1 LWGGGNYTQNHN
13 LSDERRDKTLKDKGN
28 FIEQMFIYKML
39 NKAEELQN
47 YFGIHEVVSG
57 DFSQNRADKK
67 YETHIE
73 KLLEY
78 PIKNRW
84 NKELSHMSLQSF
96 CTFLKKQNRNL
107 RTEELDDRYY
117 PFTLEFESSKKKEHS
132 DVLLEVAQYLKYL
145 MSELSVNKEDFTI
158 IINNSKSVYIM
169 VNPKVF
175 GLKPSKNVH
184 RIYTEMYKKI
194 KEELGLK
201 FVDESVVNSSYRLI
215 KTPGSYYKG
224 GYVNYVSLDEFMSLM
239 TGYLTR
245 AKLTKKQRDIRN
257 LMLPGI
263 QSVPMTRLYDK
274 SKNKVEKSLKEYKNK
289 GIKVLNLPGTECT
302 RECVKTLINMP
313 IMDKGNRN
321 NFLVSIALGLSEAN
335 YNGNEIKEILRR
347 KAIEWK
353 HDESLRAVENKY
365 KSLIRNRT
373 NFSCD
378 KVKMLFEEEGLSL
391 GCNVCKKA
399 INSIYIARNV
409 VESIYN
415 NKGALRHYRAYLE
428 LEKQNLFGRY
438 FNIAEVGIKVATL
451 KELAKKI
458 NGKLEKKQDLF
469 KLTINR
475 GKAIYRLPLDYIEN
489 AVDVLEQKIGKV
501 LMLIVKAYSSNTYG
515 AFISLGV
522 AKISEYLSFKNE
534 RSVYKFLKE
543 LEKIGFLTKNK
554 NGITLYYKSRKVVSL
569 EEERE
574 NRKGKVKIIEG
585 TKVVNGLQLK
595 FEFEKIEAGTNLQ
608 GINFENY
615 QFNRIDNNK
624 EINRGSPP

>member
-1 LWGGGNYTQNHN
+1 M
-13 LSDERRDKTLKDKGN
+13 KDKGN
-28 FIEQMFIYKML
+28 FIEQMFIYNL
-39 NKAEELQN
+39 INKYGEVQN
-47 YFGIHEVVSG
+47 YFGINEVVSG
-57 DFSQNRADKK
+57 EFSQNRAEKK

-73 KLLEY
+73 KVLEY

-96 CTFLKKQNRNL
+96 CTFLNKQNRNL

-117 PFTLEFESSKKKEHS
+117 PFTLEFESSKKKEQI
-132 DVLLEVAQYLKYL
+132 DVLFEVAQYLQYL
-145 MSELSVNKEDFTI
+145 MKELSVNEEDFTI

-169 VNPKVF
+169 VNPRVF
-175 GLKPSKNVH
+175 GLKPSKYVH
-184 RIYTEMYKKI
+184 KIYTEMYKEI

-224 GYVNYVSLDEFMSLM
+224 GYVNYVSVDEFMHLM

-245 AKLTKKQRDIRN
+245 EKLTKKQRDIRN

-263 QSVPMTRLYDK
+263 QSISMTRLYEK
-274 SKNKVEKSLKEYKNK
+274 AKKKVEKSIKEYKNK
-289 GIKVLNLPGTECT
+289 SNKVLNLPGVECT
-302 RECVKTLINMP
+302 RECVKALINMP
-313 IMDKGNRN
+313 VMDKGNRN

-335 YNGNEIKEILRR
+335 YSEDEIKEVLRR

-353 HDESLRAVENKY
+353 HDESLRAVESKY
-365 KSLIRNRT
+365 KSLKRNGT

-378 KVKMLFEEEGLSL
+378 KAKMLFEEEGLSL

-399 INSIYIARNV
+399 INSIYISRNII
-409 VESIYN
+409 ETIYN
-415 NKGALRHYRAYLE
+415 NKGALRHYRSYLE
-428 LEKQNLFGRY
+428 LEKQNVLGRY
-438 FNIAEVGIKVATL
+438 FNLDEVGIKAATL
-451 KELAKKI
+451 KELAKKM
-458 NGKLEKKQDLF
+458 NGKLEKKEGLF
-469 KLTINR
+469 KLTVKR
-475 GKAIYRLPLDYIEN
+475 GKAIYRLPFNYIEN
-489 AVDVLEQKIGKV
+489 AVDVLDQKIGKV
-501 LMLIVKAYSSNTYG
+501 LMLIVKSYSSNTYG
-515 AFISLGV
+515 SFISLGI

-554 NGITLYYKSRKVVSL
+554 NGITIYYKSRKVVSL

-574 NRKGKVKIIEG
+574 NRKEKVKIIEG

-595 FEFEKIEAGTNLQ
+595 FEFEKIEAGTNIQ

-615 QFNRIDNNK
+615 QFNKIDNNK
-624 EINRGSPP
+624 EINRGSPPN

>member
-1 LWGGGNYTQNHN
+1 M
-13 LSDERRDKTLKDKGN
+13 KDKGN

-117 PFTLEFESSKKKEHS
+117 PFTLEFESSKKKDHS

-184 RIYTEMYKKI
+184 IIYTEMYKKI
-194 KEELGLK
+194 KDELGLK

-391 GCNVCKKA
+391 SCNVCKKA
-399 INSIYIARNV
+399 INSIYISRSII
-409 VESIYN
+409 ESIYN
-415 NKGALRHYRAYLE
+415 NKGAVRHYRTYLE

-438 FNIAEVGIKVATL
+438 FNIANVGIKAATL

-522 AKISEYLSFKNE
+522 SKIAEYLSFKNE

-554 NGITLYYKSRKVVSL
+554 NGITLYYKSRKVVNL
-569 EEERE
+569 EEERT
-574 NRKGKVKIIEG
+574 NRKENARVIEG

-608 GINFENY
+608 QINFENY
-615 QFNRIDNNK
+615 KFNRIENNK

>member
-1 LWGGGNYTQNHN
+1 M
-13 LSDERRDKTLKDKGN
+13 KDKGN

-117 PFTLEFESSKKKEHS
+117 PFTLEFESPKKKEGS
-132 DVLLEVAQYLKYL
+132 DVLFEVAQYLQYL
-145 MSELSVNKEDFTI
+145 MNELSVNEKDFTI

-224 GYVNYVSLDEFMSLM
+224 GYVNYVSVDEFMHLM

-274 SKNKVEKSLKEYKNK
+274 SKKKVEKSLKEYKNK

-302 RECVKTLINMP
+302 RECVKTLTNMP

-335 YNGNEIKEILRR
+335 YSEDEIKEVLRR

-365 KSLIRNRT
+365 KSLKRNGT

-378 KVKMLFEEEGLSL
+378 KAKMLFEEEGLSL

-585 TKVVNGLQLK
+585 TKVVNGIQLK

>member
-1 LWGGGNYTQNHN
+1 MK
-13 LSDERRDKTLKDKGN
+13 SKGN
-28 FIEQMFIYKML
+28 FIEQMFIYKMI
-39 NKAEELQN
+39 NKAEEVQN

-73 KLLEY
+73 RLLEY

-96 CTFLKKQNRNL
+96 CTFLNKQNRNL

-132 DVLLEVAQYLKYL
+132 DVLFEVAQYLQYL
-145 MSELSVNKEDFTI
+145 MTELSVNEEDFTI

-224 GYVNYVSLDEFMSLM
+224 GYVNYISVDEFMHLM

-245 AKLTKKQRDIRN
+245 AKLTKKQRDIRK

-274 SKNKVEKSLKEYKNK
+274 SKKKVEKSLKEYKNK
-289 GIKVLNLPGTECT
+289 GIKVLNLPGMECN

-313 IMDKGNRN
+313 IMGKGNRN
-321 NFLVSIALGLSEAN
+321 NFLVTIALGLSEAN
-335 YNGNEIKEILRR
+335 YNGDEIKEILRR

-391 GCNVCKKA
+391 SCNVCKKA
-399 INSIYIARNV
+399 VNSIYISRSI
-409 VESIYN
+409 VEAIYN
-415 NKGALRHYRAYLE
+415 NKGAVRHFKAYLE
-428 LEKQNLFGRY
+428 LEKQNLLGRY
-438 FNIAEVGIKVATL
+438 FSIDEVGIKAATL

-458 NGKLEKKQDLF
+458 NGKLEKRQDLF

-475 GKAIYRLPLDYIEN
+475 GKAIYRLPLNYIEN

-522 AKISEYLSFKNE
+522 AKIAEYLSFKNE
-534 RSVYKFLKE
+534 RSVYNFLKE
-543 LEKIGFLTKNK
+543 LEKLGFLTKNK

-569 EEERE
+569 EEEKE
-574 NRKGKVKIIEG
+574 NRKEKVKFIEG
-585 TKVVNGLQLK
+585 RKVVNGLQLK
-595 FEFEKIEAGTNLQ
+595 FEFEKIEASTNIQ
-608 GINFENY
+608 ERNGEFYIFK
-615 QFNRIDNNK
+615 RIEDIK
-624 EINRGSPP
+624 YERGSPPS

>member
-1 LWGGGNYTQNHN
+1 M
-13 LSDERRDKTLKDKGN
+13 KDKGN

-117 PFTLEFESSKKKEHS
+117 PFTLEFESSKKKDHS

-184 RIYTEMYKKI
+184 IIYTEMYKKI
-194 KEELGLK
+194 KDELGLK

-391 GCNVCKKA
+391 SCNVCKKA
-399 INSIYIARNV
+399 INSIYISRSII
-409 VESIYN
+409 ESIYN
-415 NKGALRHYRAYLE
+415 NKGAVRHYRTYLE

-438 FNIAEVGIKVATL
+438 FNIANVGIKAATL

-522 AKISEYLSFKNE
+522 SKIAEYLSFKNE

-574 NRKGKVKIIEG
+574 NRKVKIIEG

-595 FEFEKIEAGTNLQ
+595 FDFEKIEAGTNIKE
-608 GINFENY
+608 INFENY
-615 QFNRIDNNK
+615 NFNRIESNK

>member
-1 LWGGGNYTQNHN
+1 MK
-13 LSDERRDKTLKDKGN
+13 SKGN
-28 FIEQMFIYKML
+28 FIEQMFIYNL
-39 NKAEELQN
+39 INKDGKVQN
-47 YFGIHEVVSG
+47 YFGINEVVSG
-57 DFSQNRADKK
+57 EFSQNRADKK

-73 KLLEY
+73 KVLEF

-117 PFTLEFESSKKKEHS
+117 PFTLEFESPKKKEGS
-132 DVLLEVAQYLKYL
+132 DVLLEAAQYLKYL

-543 LEKIGFLTKNK
+543 LEKIGFLSKNK

>member
-1 LWGGGNYTQNHN
+1 MKN
-13 LSDERRDKTLKDKGN
+13 KGN

-39 NKAEELQN
+39 NKAEEVQN

-57 DFSQNRADKK
+57 DFSQNRAEKK

-96 CTFLKKQNRNL
+96 CTFLNKQNRNL

-117 PFTLEFESSKKKEHS
+117 PFTLEFESSKKKDHS
-132 DVLLEVAQYLKYL
+132 DVLFEVAQYLQYL
-145 MSELSVNKEDFTI
+145 MTELSVNEEDFTI

-175 GLKPSKNVH
+175 GLKPGKNIH

-215 KTPGSYYKG
+215 KTPGSFYKD
-224 GYVNYVSLDEFMSLM
+224 GYVNYVSVDEFMHLM

-263 QSVPMTRLYDK
+263 QSIPMTNLYEK
-274 SKNKVEKSLKEYKNK
+274 SKKKVEKSLKEYKNK
-289 GIKVLNLPGTECT
+289 GNKVLNLPGMKCN
-302 RECVKTLINMP
+302 RECVKALINMP
-313 IMDKGNRN
+313 VMDKGNRN

-335 YNGNEIKEILRR
+335 YNGDEIKEILRR

-391 GCNVCKKA
+391 DCNVCKKA

-415 NKGALRHYRAYLE
+415 NKGAVRHYRAYLE

-438 FNIAEVGIKVATL
+438 FNIDEIGIKVATL

-574 NRKGKVKIIEG
+574 NRKVKIIEG

-595 FEFEKIEAGTNLQ
+595 FNFEKIEAGTNIKE
-608 GINFENY
+608 GNFENY
-615 QFNRIDNNK
+615 KINRIENNK

>member
-1 LWGGGNYTQNHN
+1 MK
-13 LSDERRDKTLKDKGN
+13 SKGN
-28 FIEQMFIYKML
+28 FIEQMFIYNL
-39 NKAEELQN
+39 INKYGKVQN
-47 YFGIHEVVSG
+47 YFGINEVVLG
-57 DFSQNRADKK
+57 EFSQNRAKKK

-73 KLLEY
+73 KVLEY

-96 CTFLKKQNRNL
+96 CTFLNKQNRNL

-117 PFTLEFESSKKKEHS
+117 PFTLEFESSKKKEQI
-132 DVLLEVAQYLKYL
+132 DVLFEVAQYLQYL
-145 MSELSVNKEDFTI
+145 MKELSVNEEDFTI

-169 VNPKVF
+169 VNPRVF
-175 GLKPSKNVH
+175 GLKPSKYVH
-184 RIYTEMYKKI
+184 KIYTEMYKEI

-224 GYVNYVSLDEFMSLM
+224 GYVNYVSVDEFMHLI

-245 AKLTKKQRDIRN
+245 EKLTKKQRDIRN

-263 QSVPMTRLYDK
+263 QSISMTRLYEK
-274 SKNKVEKSLKEYKNK
+274 AKKKVEKSIKEYKNK
-289 GIKVLNLPGTECT
+289 SNKVLNLPGVECT
-302 RECVKTLINMP
+302 RECVKALINMP
-313 IMDKGNRN
+313 VMDKGNRN

-335 YNGNEIKEILRR
+335 YSEDEIKEVLRR

-353 HDESLRAVENKY
+353 HDESLRAVESKY
-365 KSLIRNRT
+365 KSLKRNGT

-378 KVKMLFEEEGLSL
+378 KAKMLFEEEGLSL

-399 INSIYIARNV
+399 INSIYISRNII
-409 VESIYN
+409 ETIYN
-415 NKGALRHYRAYLE
+415 NKGALRHYRSYLE
-428 LEKQNLFGRY
+428 LEKQNVLGRY
-438 FNIAEVGIKVATL
+438 FNLDEVGIKAATL
-451 KELAKKI
+451 KELAKKM
-458 NGKLEKKQDLF
+458 NGKLEKKEGLF
-469 KLTINR
+469 KLTVKR
-475 GKAIYRLPLDYIEN
+475 GKAIYRLPFNYIEN
-489 AVDVLEQKIGKV
+489 AVDVLDQKIGKV
-501 LMLIVKAYSSNTYG
+501 LMLIVKSYSSNTYG
-515 AFISLGV
+515 SFISLGI

-554 NGITLYYKSRKVVSL
+554 NGITIYYKSRKVVSL

-574 NRKGKVKIIEG
+574 NRKEKVKIIEG

-595 FEFEKIEAGTNLQ
+595 FEFEKIEAGTNIQ

-615 QFNRIDNNK
+615 QFNKIDNNK
-624 EINRGSPP
+624 EINRGSPPN

>member
-1 LWGGGNYTQNHN
+1 M
-13 LSDERRDKTLKDKGN
+13 KDKGN

-117 PFTLEFESSKKKEHS
+117 PFTLEFESPKKKEGS
-132 DVLLEVAQYLKYL
+132 DVLFEVAQYLQYL
-145 MSELSVNKEDFTI
+145 MNELSVNEKDFTI

-224 GYVNYVSLDEFMSLM
+224 GYVNYVSVDEFMHLM

-274 SKNKVEKSLKEYKNK
+274 SKKKVEKSLKEYKNK

-335 YNGNEIKEILRR
+335 YSENQIKEVLRR

-365 KSLIRNRT
+365 KSLKRNGT

-378 KVKMLFEEEGLSL
+378 KAKMLFEEEGLSFC
-391 GCNVCKKA
+391 CNVCKKA
-399 INSIYIARNV
+399 INSIYIARDV

-415 NKGALRHYRAYLE
+415 NKGAVRHYRAYLE

-438 FNIAEVGIKVATL
+438 FNIDEVGIKAATL
-451 KELAKKI
+451 KELANKI

-489 AVDVLEQKIGKV
+489 AVDVLEHKIGKV

-515 AFISLGV
+515 AFISLGI
-522 AKISEYLSFKNE
+522 AKIAEYLAFKNE

-569 EEERE
+569 EERE
-574 NRKGKVKIIEG
+574 NRKEKIKIIEG

-624 EINRGSPP
+624 EINRDSPP

>member
-1 LWGGGNYTQNHN
+1 MK
-13 LSDERRDKTLKDKGN
+13 SKGN
-28 FIEQMFIYKML
+28 FIEQMFIYNL
-39 NKAEELQN
+39 INKYGKVQN
-47 YFGIHEVVSG
+47 YFGINEVVLG
-57 DFSQNRADKK
+57 EFYQNRAKKK

-73 KLLEY
+73 KVLEY

-96 CTFLKKQNRNL
+96 CTFLNKQNRNL

-117 PFTLEFESSKKKEHS
+117 PFTLEFESSKKKEQI
-132 DVLLEVAQYLKYL
+132 DVLFEVAQYLQYL
-145 MSELSVNKEDFTI
+145 MKELSVNEEDFTI

-169 VNPKVF
+169 VNPRVF
-175 GLKPSKNVH
+175 GLKPSKYVH
-184 RIYTEMYKKI
+184 KIYTEMYKEI

-201 FVDESVVNSSYRLI
+201 FLDESVVNSSYRLI

-224 GYVNYVSLDEFMSLM
+224 GYVNYVSVDEFMHLM

-245 AKLTKKQRDIRN
+245 EKLTKKQRDIRN

-263 QSVPMTRLYDK
+263 QSISMTRLYEK
-274 SKNKVEKSLKEYKNK
+274 AKKKVEKSIKEYKNK
-289 GIKVLNLPGTECT
+289 SNKVLNLPGVECT
-302 RECVKTLINMP
+302 RECVKALINMP
-313 IMDKGNRN
+313 VMDKGNRN

-335 YNGNEIKEILRR
+335 YSEDEIKEVLRR

-353 HDESLRAVENKY
+353 HDENLRAVENKY
-365 KSLIRNRT
+365 KSLKRNGT

-378 KVKMLFEEEGLSL
+378 KAKMLFEEEGLSL

-415 NKGALRHYRAYLE
+415 NKGAVRHYRAYLK

-438 FNIAEVGIKVATL
+438 FNIDEVGIKAATL

-501 LMLIVKAYSSNTYG
+501 LMLIVKSYSSNTYG
-515 AFISLGV
+515 SFISLGI

-574 NRKGKVKIIEG
+574 NRKEKIKIIEG

-595 FEFEKIEAGTNLQ
+595 FDFEKIEAGTNIKE
-608 GINFENY
+608 INFENY
-615 QFNRIDNNK
+615 KFNRIESNK

>member
-1 LWGGGNYTQNHN
+1 M
-13 LSDERRDKTLKDKGN
+13 KDKGN

-39 NKAEELQN
+39 NKAEEVQN

-57 DFSQNRADKK
+57 DFSQNRIEKK

-96 CTFLKKQNRNL
+96 CTFLNKQNRNL

-117 PFTLEFESSKKKEHS
+117 PFTLEFESSKKIDHS

-274 SKNKVEKSLKEYKNK
+274 SKKKVENSLKEYKNK
-289 GIKVLNLPGTECT
+289 CNKEIKVLNLPGVECT
-302 RECVKTLINMP
+302 RECVKALINMP
-313 IMDKGNRN
+313 LMDKGNRN

-335 YNGNEIKEILRR
+335 YNGDEIKEILRR

-399 INSIYIARNV
+399 INSIYIARNI
-409 VESIYN
+409 VEAIYN
-415 NKGALRHYRAYLE
+415 NKGAVRHFKTYLE

-438 FNIAEVGIKVATL
+438 FNIDEVGIKAATL
-451 KELAKKI
+451 KELANKI

-475 GKAIYRLPLDYIEN
+475 GNAIYRLPLDYIEN
-489 AVDVLEQKIGKV
+489 AVDVLEHKIGKV

-515 AFISLGV
+515 AFISLGI
-522 AKISEYLSFKNE
+522 AKIAEYLAFKNE

>member
-1 LWGGGNYTQNHN
+1 MK
-13 LSDERRDKTLKDKGN
+13 SKGN
-28 FIEQMFIYKML
+28 FIEQMFIYNL
-39 NKAEELQN
+39 INKDGKVQN
-47 YFGIHEVVSG
+47 YFGINEVVSG
-57 DFSQNRADKK
+57 EFSQNRADKK

-73 KLLEY
+73 KVLEF

-117 PFTLEFESSKKKEHS
+117 PFTLEFESSKKKDHS
-132 DVLLEVAQYLKYL
+132 DVLFEVAQYLQYL
-145 MSELSVNKEDFTI
+145 IRELSVNEKDFTI
-158 IINNSKSVYIM
+158 IINNSKSVYVM

-184 RIYTEMYKKI
+184 RIYTEMYKNI

-215 KTPGSYYKG
+215 KTPGSFYKG
-224 GYVNYVSLDEFMSLM
+224 GYINHVSVDEFMHLM

-245 AKLTKKQRDIRN
+245 VKLTKKQRDIRK

-263 QSVPMTRLYDK
+263 QSIPMTNLYEK
-274 SKNKVEKSLKEYKNK
+274 SKNKIERSLKEYKNK
-289 GIKVLNLPGTECT
+289 GSKVLNLPGMECN

-313 IMDKGNRN
+313 IMGKGNRN
-321 NFLVSIALGLSEAN
+321 NFLVTIALGLSEAN
-335 YNGNEIKEILRR
+335 YNGDEIKEILRG

-399 INSIYIARNV
+399 INSIYIARNI
-409 VESIYN
+409 VEAIYN
-415 NKGALRHYRAYLE
+415 NKGAVRHYRAYLE

-438 FNIAEVGIKVATL
+438 FSIDEVGIKAATL

-458 NGKLEKKQDLF
+458 NGKLEKRQDLF

-501 LMLIVKAYSSNTYG
+501 LMLIVKAYSSNVYG
-515 AFISLGV
+515 AFISLGI
-522 AKISEYLSFKNE
+522 AKIAEYLAFKNE
-534 RSVYKFLKE
+534 RSVYNFLKE
-543 LEKIGFLTKNK
+543 LEKLGFLTKNK

-569 EEERE
+569 KEEKE
-574 NRKGKVKIIEG
+574 NRKEKVKIISG

-595 FEFEKIEAGTNLQ
+595 FEFEKIEASTNIQ
-608 GINFENY
+608 ERNG
-615 QFNRIDNNK
+615 
-624 EINRGSPP
+624 EIYIFKRVEEIKCERGSPP

>member
-1 LWGGGNYTQNHN
+1 M
-13 LSDERRDKTLKDKGN
+13 KDKGN

-39 NKAEELQN
+39 NKAEEVQN

-57 DFSQNRADKK
+57 DFSQNRIEKK

-96 CTFLKKQNRNL
+96 CTFLNKQNRNL

-117 PFTLEFESSKKKEHS
+117 PFTLEFESSKKIDHS

-245 AKLTKKQRDIRN
+245 AKLTKRQRDIRN

-274 SKNKVEKSLKEYKNK
+274 SKKKVEKSLKEYKNK
-289 GIKVLNLPGTECT
+289 GNKVLNLPGTECT

-313 IMDKGNRN
+313 VMDKGNRN

-335 YNGNEIKEILRR
+335 YNGDEIKEILRR

-399 INSIYIARNV
+399 INSIYISRSI

-415 NKGALRHYRAYLE
+415 NKGAVRHYRAYLE
-428 LEKQNLFGRY
+428 IEKQKLFGRY
-438 FNIAEVGIKVATL
+438 FNIDEVGIKVATL

-458 NGKLEKKQDLF
+458 NGKLVKKQDLF

-489 AVDVLEQKIGKV
+489 AVDVLDQKIGKV

-522 AKISEYLSFKNE
+522 SKIAEYLSFKNE

-574 NRKGKVKIIEG
+574 NRKVKIIEG

-595 FEFEKIEAGTNLQ
+595 FDFEKIEAGTNIKE
-608 GINFENY
+608 INFENY
-615 QFNRIDNNK
+615 NFNRIESNK

>member
-1 LWGGGNYTQNHN
+1 M
-13 LSDERRDKTLKDKGN
+13 KDKGN

-39 NKAEELQN
+39 NKAEEVQN

-57 DFSQNRADKK
+57 DFSQNRIEKK

-84 NKELSHMSLQSF
+84 NKEPSHMSLQSF
-96 CTFLKKQNRNL
+96 CTFLNKQNRNL

-117 PFTLEFESSKKKEHS
+117 PFTLEFESSKKIDHS

-245 AKLTKKQRDIRN
+245 AKLTKRQRDIRN

-274 SKNKVEKSLKEYKNK
+274 SKKKVEKSLKEYKNK
-289 GIKVLNLPGTECT
+289 GNKVLNLPGTECT

-313 IMDKGNRN
+313 VMDKGNRN

-335 YNGNEIKEILRR
+335 YNGDEIKEILRR

-399 INSIYIARNV
+399 INSIYISRSI

-415 NKGALRHYRAYLE
+415 NKGAVRHYRAYLE
-428 LEKQNLFGRY
+428 IEKQKLFGRY
-438 FNIAEVGIKVATL
+438 FNIDEVGIKVATL

-489 AVDVLEQKIGKV
+489 VVDVLEHKIGKV

-515 AFISLGV
+515 AFISLGI
-522 AKISEYLSFKNE
+522 AKIAEYLAFKNE

-574 NRKGKVKIIEG
+574 NRKEKIKIIER

-595 FEFEKIEAGTNLQ
+595 FDFEKIEAGTNIKE
-608 GINFENY
+608 INFENY
-615 QFNRIDNNK
+615 KFNRIESNK

>member
-1 LWGGGNYTQNHN
+1 M
-13 LSDERRDKTLKDKGN
+13 KDKGN

-39 NKAEELQN
+39 NKAEEVQN

-57 DFSQNRADKK
+57 DFSQNRIEKK

-96 CTFLKKQNRNL
+96 CTFLNKQNRNL

-117 PFTLEFESSKKKEHS
+117 PFTLEFESSKKIDHS

-245 AKLTKKQRDIRN
+245 AKLTKRQRDIRN

-274 SKNKVEKSLKEYKNK
+274 SKKKVEKSLKEYKNK
-289 GIKVLNLPGTECT
+289 GNKVLNLPGTECT

-313 IMDKGNRN
+313 VMDKGNRN

-335 YNGNEIKEILRR
+335 YNGDEIKEILRR

-353 HDESLRAVENKY
+353 HDESSRAVENKY

-399 INSIYIARNV
+399 INSIYISRSI

-415 NKGALRHYRAYLE
+415 NKGAVRHYRAYLE
-428 LEKQNLFGRY
+428 IEKQKFFGRY
-438 FNIAEVGIKVATL
+438 FNIDEVGIKVATL

-458 NGKLEKKQDLF
+458 NGKLVKKQDLF

-489 AVDVLEQKIGKV
+489 AVDVLDQKIGKV

-522 AKISEYLSFKNE
+522 SKIAEYLSFKNE

-574 NRKGKVKIIEG
+574 NRKVKIIEG

-595 FEFEKIEAGTNLQ
+595 FDFEKIEAGTNIKE
-608 GINFENY
+608 INFENY
-615 QFNRIDNNK
+615 NFNRIESNK

>member
-1 LWGGGNYTQNHN
+1 MN
-13 LSDERRDKTLKDKGN
+13 DKGN

-39 NKAEELQN
+39 NKAGEVQN

-57 DFSQNRADKK
+57 DFSQNRAEKK

-73 KLLEY
+73 KSLEY

-107 RTEELDDRYY
+107 RTEEVDDRYY
-117 PFTLEFESSKKKEHS
+117 PFTLEFESPKKKEGS
-132 DVLLEVAQYLKYL
+132 DVLLEAAQYLKYL

-184 RIYTEMYKKI
+184 RIYTEMYKRI

-224 GYVNYVSLDEFMSLM
+224 GYVNYVSVDEFMHLM
-239 TGYLTR
+239 TGHLTR
-245 AKLTKKQRDIRN
+245 VKLTKKQRDIRN

-274 SKNKVEKSLKEYKNK
+274 SKKKVEKSIKEYKNK
-289 GIKVLNLPGTECT
+289 STKVLNLPGMECT
-302 RECVKTLINMP
+302 RECVKALINMP
-313 IMDKGNRN
+313 VMDKGNRN

-335 YNGNEIKEILRR
+335 YSENEIKEVLRR

-365 KSLIRNRT
+365 KSLKRNGT

-378 KVKMLFEEEGLSL
+378 KAKMLFEEEGLSL
-391 GCNVCKKA
+391 ACNVCKKA
-399 INSIYIARNV
+399 VNSIYISRNI
-409 VESIYN
+409 VEAIYN
-415 NKGALRHYRAYLE
+415 NKGAVRHFKAYLE

-438 FNIAEVGIKVATL
+438 FSIDEVGIKAATL
-451 KELAKKI
+451 KELAKKL

-489 AVDVLEQKIGKV
+489 TVDVLEQKIGKV

-522 AKISEYLSFKNE
+522 AKIAEYLSFKNE

-554 NGITLYYKSRKVVSL
+554 NGITLYYKSRKIVNL

-595 FEFEKIEAGTNLQ
+595 FELKKIEAGTNLQ

>member
-1 LWGGGNYTQNHN
+1 M
-13 LSDERRDKTLKDKGN
+13 KDKGN
-28 FIEQMFIYKML
+28 FIEQMFIYNL
-39 NKAEELQN
+39 INKYGEVQN
-47 YFGIHEVVSG
+47 YFGINEVVSG
-57 DFSQNRADKK
+57 EFSQNRAEKK

-73 KLLEY
+73 KVLEY

-96 CTFLKKQNRNL
+96 CTFLNKQNRNL

-117 PFTLEFESSKKKEHS
+117 PFTLEFESSKKKENF
-132 DVLLEVAQYLKYL
+132 DVLFEVAQYLQYL
-145 MSELSVNKEDFTI
+145 MKELNVNEEDFTI

-184 RIYTEMYKKI
+184 RIYTEMYKRI

-224 GYVNYVSLDEFMSLM
+224 GYVNYEK
-239 TGYLTR
+239 
-245 AKLTKKQRDIRN
+245 AKK
-257 LMLPGI
+257 
-263 QSVPMTRLYDK
+263 
-274 SKNKVEKSLKEYKNK
+274 KVEKSIKEYKNK
-289 GIKVLNLPGTECT
+289 STKVLNLPGMECT
-302 RECVKTLINMP
+302 RECVKALINMP

-335 YNGNEIKEILRR
+335 YSENEIKEVLRT

-365 KSLIRNRT
+365 KSLKRNGT

-399 INSIYIARNV
+399 INSIYIARNI

-415 NKGALRHYRAYLE
+415 NKGSVRHYRAYLE

-451 KELAKKI
+451 KELAKKV
-458 NGKLEKKQDLF
+458 NGTLEKKEGLF
-469 KLTINR
+469 KLTVKR
-475 GKAIYRLPLDYIEN
+475 GKAIYRLPLNYIEN
-489 AVDVLEQKIGKV
+489 AVDILDQKIGKV
-501 LMLIVKAYSSNTYG
+501 LMLIVKAYSSNSYG

-522 AKISEYLSFKNE
+522 VKIAEYLAFKNE
-534 RSVYKFLKE
+534 RSVYNFLKE
-543 LEKIGFLTKNK
+543 LEKLGFLTKNK
-554 NGITLYYKSRKVVSL
+554 NGITLYYKSRKVVNL
-569 EEERE
+569 EEERT
-574 NRKGKVKIIEG
+574 NRKENARVIEG

-608 GINFENY
+608 QINFENY
-615 QFNRIDNNK
+615 KFNRIENNK

>member
-1 LWGGGNYTQNHN
+1 MN
-13 LSDERRDKTLKDKGN
+13 DKGN

-39 NKAEELQN
+39 NKAGEVQN

-57 DFSQNRADKK
+57 DFSQNRAEKK

-73 KLLEY
+73 KSLEY

-117 PFTLEFESSKKKEHS
+117 PFTLEFESPKKKEGS

-274 SKNKVEKSLKEYKNK
+274 SKKKVEKSLKEYKNK

-313 IMDKGNRN
+313 VMDKGNRN

-335 YNGNEIKEILRR
+335 YSENEIKEVLRR

-365 KSLIRNRT
+365 KSLKRNGT

-378 KVKMLFEEEGLSL
+378 KAKMLFEEEGLSL

-399 INSIYIARNV
+399 INSIYISRSI

-415 NKGALRHYRAYLE
+415 NKGAVRHYRAYLE

-438 FNIAEVGIKVATL
+438 FNIDEVGIKVATL
-451 KELAKKI
+451 KELSKKI

-475 GKAIYRLPLDYIEN
+475 GKAIYRLPLEYIEN
-489 AVDVLEQKIGKV
+489 AVDVLDQKIGKV

-522 AKISEYLSFKNE
+522 SKISEYLSFKNE

-554 NGITLYYKSRKVVSL
+554 NGITLYYKSRKIVNL

-595 FEFEKIEAGTNLQ
+595 FNFEKIEAGTNLQ

>member
-1 LWGGGNYTQNHN
+1 M
-13 LSDERRDKTLKDKGN
+13 KDKGN

-39 NKAEELQN
+39 NKAEEVQN

-57 DFSQNRADKK
+57 DFSQNRIEKK

-96 CTFLKKQNRNL
+96 CTFLNKQNRNL

-117 PFTLEFESSKKKEHS
+117 PFTLEFESSKKIDHS

-145 MSELSVNKEDFTI
+145 MSELSVNKEDFII

-245 AKLTKKQRDIRN
+245 AKLTKRQRDIRN

-274 SKNKVEKSLKEYKNK
+274 SKKKVEKSLKEYKNK
-289 GIKVLNLPGTECT
+289 GNKVLNLPGTECT

-399 INSIYIARNV
+399 INSIYISRSI
-409 VESIYN
+409 VETIYN
-415 NKGALRHYRAYLE
+415 NKGAVRHYRAYLE
-428 LEKQNLFGRY
+428 IEKQKLFGRY
-438 FNIAEVGIKVATL
+438 FNIDEVGIKVATL

-489 AVDVLEQKIGKV
+489 AVDVLDQKIGKV

-522 AKISEYLSFKNE
+522 SKIAEYLSFKNE

-574 NRKGKVKIIEG
+574 NRKVKIIEV

-595 FEFEKIEAGTNLQ
+595 FDFEKIEAGTNIKE
-608 GINFENY
+608 INFGNY
-615 QFNRIDNNK
+615 NFNRIESNK

>member
-1 LWGGGNYTQNHN
+1 M
-13 LSDERRDKTLKDKGN
+13 KDKGN
-28 FIEQMFIYKML
+28 FIEQMFIYNFI
-39 NKAEELQN
+39 NKYGEVQN
-47 YFGIHEVVSG
+47 YFGINEVVSG
-57 DFSQNRADKK
+57 EFSQNRAEKK

-73 KLLEY
+73 KVLEY

-96 CTFLKKQNRNL
+96 CTFLNKQNRNL

-117 PFTLEFESSKKKEHS
+117 PFTLEFESSKKIDHS

-245 AKLTKKQRDIRN
+245 AKLTKRQRDIRN

-274 SKNKVEKSLKEYKNK
+274 SKKKVEKSLKEYKNK
-289 GIKVLNLPGTECT
+289 GNKVLNLPGTECT

-313 IMDKGNRN
+313 VMDKGNRN

-335 YNGNEIKEILRR
+335 YNGDEIKEILRR

-399 INSIYIARNV
+399 INSIYISRSI

-415 NKGALRHYRAYLE
+415 NKGAVRHYRAYLE
-428 LEKQNLFGRY
+428 IEKQKLFGRY
-438 FNIAEVGIKVATL
+438 FNIDEVGIKVATL

-489 AVDVLEQKIGKV
+489 AVDVLDQKIGKV

-522 AKISEYLSFKNE
+522 SKIAEYLSFKNE

-554 NGITLYYKSRKVVSL
+554 NGITLYYKNRKVVSL

-574 NRKGKVKIIEG
+574 NRKVKIIEG

-595 FEFEKIEAGTNLQ
+595 FDFEKIEAGTNIKE
-608 GINFENY
+608 INFENY
-615 QFNRIDNNK
+615 NFNRIESNK

>member
-1 LWGGGNYTQNHN
+1 M
-13 LSDERRDKTLKDKGN
+13 KDKGN

-39 NKAEELQN
+39 NKAEEVQN

-117 PFTLEFESSKKKEHS
+117 PFILEFESPKKKEGS
-132 DVLLEVAQYLKYL
+132 DVLFEVAQYLQYL
-145 MSELSVNKEDFTI
+145 MNELSVNEKDFTI

-224 GYVNYVSLDEFMSLM
+224 GYVNYVSVDEFMHLM

-245 AKLTKKQRDIRN
+245 AKLTKKQRDIRK

-274 SKNKVEKSLKEYKNK
+274 SKKKVEKSLKEYKNK

-335 YNGNEIKEILRR
+335 YSENEIKEVLRR

-353 HDESLRAVENKY
+353 HDESLRSVENKY
-365 KSLIRNRT
+365 KSLKRNGT

-378 KVKMLFEEEGLSL
+378 KAKMLFEEEGLSL

-399 INSIYIARNV
+399 INSIYISRSI

-415 NKGALRHYRAYLE
+415 NKGAVRHYRAYLE

-438 FNIAEVGIKVATL
+438 FNIDEVGIKVATL

-515 AFISLGV
+515 AFISLGFS
-522 AKISEYLSFKNE
+522 KISEYLSFKNE

-554 NGITLYYKSRKVVSL
+554 NGITLYYKSRKIVNL

-624 EINRGSPP
+624 EINRGSPPGKV

>member
-1 LWGGGNYTQNHN
+1 M
-13 LSDERRDKTLKDKGN
+13 KDKGN
-28 FIEQMFIYKML
+28 FIEQMFIYNL
-39 NKAEELQN
+39 INKYGEVQN
-47 YFGIHEVVSG
+47 YFGINEVVSG
-57 DFSQNRADKK
+57 EFSQNRAEKK

-73 KLLEY
+73 KVLEY

-96 CTFLKKQNRNL
+96 CTFLNKQNRNL

-117 PFTLEFESSKKKEHS
+117 PFTLEFESSKKKENF
-132 DVLLEVAQYLKYL
+132 DVLFEAAQYLQYL
-145 MSELSVNKEDFTI
+145 MKVLNVNEEDFTI

-175 GLKPSKNVH
+175 GLKPSKSVH

-224 GYVNYVSLDEFMSLM
+224 GYVNYVSVDEFMHLM
-239 TGYLTR
+239 TGHLTR
-245 AKLTKKQRDIRN
+245 VKLTKKQRDIRK

-263 QSVPMTRLYDK
+263 QSIAMTRLYEK
-274 SKNKVEKSLKEYKNK
+274 AKKKVEKSIKEYKNK
-289 GIKVLNLPGTECT
+289 STKVLNLPGMECT
-302 RECVKTLINMP
+302 RECVKALINMP
-313 IMDKGNRN
+313 VMDKGNRN

-335 YNGNEIKEILRR
+335 YSENEIKEVLRT

-365 KSLIRNRT
+365 KSLKRNGT

-399 INSIYIARNV
+399 INSIYIARNI
-409 VESIYN
+409 VEAIYN
-415 NKGALRHYRAYLE
+415 NKGAVRHFKAYLE
-428 LEKQNLFGRY
+428 LEKQNLLGRY
-438 FNIAEVGIKVATL
+438 FNIDEVGIKVATL
-451 KELAKKI
+451 KELAKKV
-458 NGKLEKKQDLF
+458 NGTLEKKEGLF
-469 KLTINR
+469 KLTVKR
-475 GKAIYRLPLDYIEN
+475 GKAIYRLPLNYIEN
-489 AVDVLEQKIGKV
+489 AVDILDQKIGKV
-501 LMLIVKAYSSNTYG
+501 LMLIVKAYSSNSYG
-515 AFISLGV
+515 AFISLGIV
-522 AKISEYLSFKNE
+522 KIAEYLAFKNE
-534 RSVYKFLKE
+534 RSVYNFLKE
-543 LEKIGFLTKNK
+543 LEKLGFLTKNK
-554 NGITLYYKSRKVVSL
+554 NGITLYYKSRKVVNL
-569 EEERE
+569 EEERT
-574 NRKGKVKIIEG
+574 NRKENARVIEG

-595 FEFEKIEAGTNLQ
+595 FEFEKIEASTNIQ
-608 GINFENY
+608 QINFENY
-615 QFNRIDNNK
+615 KFNRIENNK

>member
-1 LWGGGNYTQNHN
+1 MKN
-13 LSDERRDKTLKDKGN
+13 KGN
-28 FIEQMFIYKML
+28 FIEQMFIYKMI
-39 NKAEELQN
+39 NKAEEVQN

-57 DFSQNRADKK
+57 DFSQNRAEKK

-96 CTFLKKQNRNL
+96 CTFLNKQNRNL

-117 PFTLEFESSKKKEHS
+117 PFTLEFESSKKKDHS

-145 MSELSVNKEDFTI
+145 MSELSVNREDFTI

-274 SKNKVEKSLKEYKNK
+274 SKKKVEKSLKEYKNK

-313 IMDKGNRN
+313 VMDKGNRN

-335 YNGNEIKEILRR
+335 YSENQIKEVLRR

-365 KSLIRNRT
+365 KSLKRNGT

-378 KVKMLFEEEGLSL
+378 KAKMLFEEEGLSFC
-391 GCNVCKKA
+391 CNVCKKA
-399 INSIYIARNV
+399 INSIYIARDV

-415 NKGALRHYRAYLE
+415 NKGAVRHYRAYLE
-428 LEKQNLFGRY
+428 LEKQNLFGKY
-438 FNIAEVGIKVATL
+438 FNIDEVGIKVATL

-574 NRKGKVKIIEG
+574 NRKVKIIEG

-595 FEFEKIEAGTNLQ
+595 FNFEKIEAGTNLQ

>member
-1 LWGGGNYTQNHN
+1 MKN
-13 LSDERRDKTLKDKGN
+13 KGN

-39 NKAEELQN
+39 NKAEEVQN

-57 DFSQNRADKK
+57 DFSQNRAEKK

-96 CTFLKKQNRNL
+96 CTFLNKQNRNL

-117 PFTLEFESSKKKEHS
+117 PFTLEFESSKKKDHS
-132 DVLLEVAQYLKYL
+132 DVLFEVAQYLQYL
-145 MSELSVNKEDFTI
+145 MTELSVNEEDFTI

-175 GLKPSKNVH
+175 GLKPGKNIH

-201 FVDESVVNSSYRLI
+201 FVDESVVNSSYILI
-215 KTPGSYYKG
+215 KTPGSFYKD
-224 GYVNYVSLDEFMSLM
+224 GYVNYVSVDEFMHLM

-263 QSVPMTRLYDK
+263 QSIPMTNLYEK
-274 SKNKVEKSLKEYKNK
+274 SKKKVEKSLKEYKNK
-289 GIKVLNLPGTECT
+289 GNKVLNLPGMKCN
-302 RECVKTLINMP
+302 RECVKALINMP
-313 IMDKGNRN
+313 VMDKGNRN

-335 YNGNEIKEILRR
+335 YNGDEIKEILRR

-391 GCNVCKKA
+391 DCNVCKKA

-415 NKGALRHYRAYLE
+415 NKGAVRHYRAYLE

-438 FNIAEVGIKVATL
+438 FNIDEIGIKVATL

-501 LMLIVKAYSSNTYG
+501 LMLIVKAYSSKTYG
-515 AFISLGV
+515 AGIRLGV

-574 NRKGKVKIIEG
+574 NRKVKIIEG

-595 FEFEKIEAGTNLQ
+595 FNFEKIEAGTNIKE
-608 GINFENY
+608 GNFENY
-615 QFNRIDNNK
+615 KFNRIENNK

>member
-1 LWGGGNYTQNHN
+1 M
-13 LSDERRDKTLKDKGN
+13 KDKGN

-84 NKELSHMSLQSF
+84 NKEHSHMSLQSF

-117 PFTLEFESSKKKEHS
+117 PFTLEFESPKKKEGS
-132 DVLLEVAQYLKYL
+132 DVLFEVAQYLQYL
-145 MSELSVNKEDFTI
+145 MNELSVNEKDFTI

-224 GYVNYVSLDEFMSLM
+224 GYVNYVSVDEFMHLM

-274 SKNKVEKSLKEYKNK
+274 SKKKVEKSLKEYKNK

-335 YNGNEIKEILRR
+335 YSEDEIKEVLRR

-365 KSLIRNRT
+365 KSLKRNGT

-378 KVKMLFEEEGLSL
+378 KAKMLFEEEGLSL

-415 NKGALRHYRAYLE
+415 NKGAVRHYRAYLK

-438 FNIAEVGIKVATL
+438 FNIDEVGIKVATL

-501 LMLIVKAYSSNTYG
+501 LMLIVKAYSSNVYG
-515 AFISLGV
+515 AFISLGI
-522 AKISEYLSFKNE
+522 AKIAEYLDFKNE
-534 RSVYKFLKE
+534 RSVYNFLKE
-543 LEKIGFLTKNK
+543 LEKLGFLTKNK

-569 EEERE
+569 EEEKE
-574 NRKGKVKIIEG
+574 NRKEKVKIISG

-595 FEFEKIEAGTNLQ
+595 FEFEKIEASTNIQ
-608 GINFENY
+608 ERNVEIY
-615 QFNRIDNNK
+615 IFNRIENNK
-624 EINRGSPP
+624 SLKRGSPP

>member
-1 LWGGGNYTQNHN
+1 M
-13 LSDERRDKTLKDKGN
+13 KDKGN

-39 NKAEELQN
+39 NKAEEVQN

-117 PFTLEFESSKKKEHS
+117 PFTLEFESPKKKEGS
-132 DVLLEVAQYLKYL
+132 DVLFEVAQYLQYL
-145 MSELSVNKEDFTI
+145 MNELSVNEKDFTI

-224 GYVNYVSLDEFMSLM
+224 GYVNYVSVDEFMHLM

-245 AKLTKKQRDIRN
+245 AKLTKKQRDIRK

-274 SKNKVEKSLKEYKNK
+274 SKKKVEKSLKEYKNK

-335 YNGNEIKEILRR
+335 YSENEIKEVLRR

-353 HDESLRAVENKY
+353 HDESLRSVENKY
-365 KSLIRNRT
+365 KSLKRNGT

-378 KVKMLFEEEGLSL
+378 KAKMLFEEEGLSL

-399 INSIYIARNV
+399 INSIYISRSI

-415 NKGALRHYRAYLE
+415 NKGAVRHYRAYLE

-438 FNIAEVGIKVATL
+438 FNIDEVGIKVATL

-515 AFISLGV
+515 AFISLGFS
-522 AKISEYLSFKNE
+522 KISEYLSFKNE

-554 NGITLYYKSRKVVSL
+554 NGITLYYKSRKIVNL

-624 EINRGSPP
+624 EINRGSPPGKV